1 MLSIQLDSDLERRL
15 SDLAKRTGQ
24 ATSDV
29 ARELI
34 EQGLEDLE
42 DIEFAPDWSPIVW
55 TQAERARGQA
65 WGLRLPE
72 SFHTYGTPNV
82 DLAKVEVR
90 EIPVFDPL

>member
-1 MLSIQLDSDLERRL
+1 MLSIQLDPDLERRL

-42 DIEFAPDWSPIVW
+42 DIEMAVERLEKRQPPL
-55 TQAERARGQA
+55 TTEQARKAL
-65 WGLRLPE
+65 GLD
-72 SFHTYGTPNV
+72 H
-82 DLAKVEVR
+82 
-90 EIPVFDPL
+90 

>member
-15 SDLAKRTGQ
+15 SNLAKRTGQ

-42 DIEFAPDWSPIVW
+42 DIEMA
-55 TQAERARGQA
+55 AERLEKRQPSLTTEQARKA
-65 WGLRLPE
+65 LGLE
-72 SFHTYGTPNV
+72 H
-82 DLAKVEVR
+82 
-90 EIPVFDPL
+90 

>member
-42 DIEFAPDWSPIVW
+42 DIEMAVERLEKRQPPL
-55 TQAERARGQA
+55 TTEQARKAL
-65 WGLRLPE
+65 GLE
-72 SFHTYGTPNV
+72 H
-82 DLAKVEVR
+82 
-90 EIPVFDPL
+90 